1 MLHSEN
7 VPRMG
12 HSDVYPS
19 CDNTLDRCA
28 GFDFR
33 QSVQPTLTS
42 ANGVFLH
49 NGRVKNDARGIERS
63 LLSMFS
69 TGI

>member
-1 MLHSEN
+1 MCQEWAIATFI
-7 VPRMG
+7 RAAI
-12 HSDVYPS
+12 
-19 CDNTLDRCA
+19 TLWGDRCA